1 MSHLGRCPSCRESK
15 EMTEEWQGPTLSI
28 YFMEVSILLR
38 VKKITEEWQGPTL
51 GVWFR
56 EASIM

>member
-1 MSHLGRCPSCRESK
+1 
-15 EMTEEWQGPTLSI
+15 MTEEWQGPTLSI